1 MSYGSMIGRSGWGVV
16 GSCLVVDKGRL
27 SMCNMLVVDCSYR
40 SSMVDLVVVG
50 SYRGSDDGRLVA
62 MADTSERATNSVGCV
77 EIALRTDQGSQA
89 GADKQ
94 DRLQSISNSLS
105 NNCIF
110 DLTRQIPKLRI

>member
-94 DRLQSISNSLS
+94 NRLQSKSNSLS
-105 NNCIF
+105 NNCKF
-110 DLTRQIPKLRI
+110 D